1 MAGST
6 ELGMQ
11 ELLDLAR
18 DKSISGRTRLV
29 QVVGD
34 LFFEESRVLSER
46 ERALMTDILRQLI
59 HDVEMSVRKALAD
72 RLAEQAD
79 APHEL
84 ITALANDQ
92 IEVAH
97 NILLKS
103 QVLQDIELIEIIQH
117 RTFEHQLAIAMRQA
131 VSEAVSDALV
141 ETGNTKVIQRLI
153 ENPTARISPNTM
165 EHLVNESKTKEAY
178 QKPLLDR
185 PDLSP
190 HLAKRMYWWVSAALR
205 KHIVEHFNVDP
216 TELDKKIEET
226 IKDILGDRGAAPE
239 GGTGTIDTRPLDEA
253 SRLALKL
260 KESNVITPQLLVQT
274 LRRGEVQLF
283 EGLFAQLTGL
293 RPMLVRRLVFEPGGE
308 GLAIACKAVEMSKPD
323 FGSIFLMSRSAR
335 PGDKVV
341 DPNEVARV
349 MKFYDRIQ
357 FETARKVV
365 ARWKLDPDYLFAIK
379 QVENGSQPRPRPRT
393 NAQPRPRTATGSE

>member
-1 MAGST
+1 MADT
-6 ELGMQ
+6 TQLGMQ

-18 DKSISGRTRLV
+18 DKSVSGRTRLV

-34 LFFEESRVLSER
+34 LFFEESRVLNER
-46 ERALMTDILRQLI
+46 ERALMTEILRQLI
-59 HDVEMSVRKALAD
+59 HDVEMSVRKVLAD
-72 RLAEQAD
+72 RLADQLD
-79 APHEL
+79 APPEL

-97 NILLKS
+97 KILLKS

-117 RTFEHQLAIAMRQA
+117 RTFEHQLTIAMRKS

-153 ENPTARISPNTM
+153 ENPTARISPNTI
-165 EHLVNESKTKEAY
+165 EHLVAESKTKEAF

-205 KHIVEHFNVDP
+205 KHIIEHYKVDP

-226 IKDILGDRGAAPE
+226 IKDILGDPAAAPE
-239 GGTGTIDTRPLDEA
+239 GGFGEVDSRSLDQA
-253 SRLALKL
+253 NRLALKL
-260 KESNVITPQLLVQT
+260 KESNAITPQLLLQT
-274 LRRGEVQLF
+274 LRRGEVQMF

-308 GLAIACKAVEMSKPD
+308 GLAIACKAVDMSKPD

-341 DPNEVARV
+341 DPNEVTRV
-349 MKFYDRIQ
+349 MKFFDRIQ
-357 FETARKVV
+357 RETARKVV

-379 QVENGSQPRPRPRT
+379 QVENGAKAQPASTPRPR
-393 NAQPRPRTATGSE
+393 AVAAGQ

>member
-1 MAGST
+1 
-6 ELGMQ
+6 MQ
-11 ELLDLAR
+11 DLLDLAR
-18 DKSISGRTRLV
+18 DKSVRGRTRLV

-34 LFFEESRVLSER
+34 LFFDEHDVLNER
-46 ERALMTDILRQLI
+46 ERSLMTDILRQLI

-72 RLAEQAD
+72 RLADHED

-84 ITALANDQ
+84 ITTLANDQ

-97 NILLKS
+97 NILLNS

-117 RTFEHQLAIAMRQA
+117 RTFEHQLAIAMRKS

-153 ENPTARISPNTM
+153 ENPAAKIAPNTM
-165 EHLVNESKTKEAY
+165 EYLVGESKGKEAY

-205 KHIVEHFNVDP
+205 KHIIEHYKVDP
-216 TELDKKIEET
+216 TELDQKIEET
-226 IKDILGDRGAAPE
+226 IKDILGEPVQMPSGGVGKIDDRA
-239 GGTGTIDTRPLDEA
+239 LDQA
-253 SRLALKL
+253 NQLAMKL
-260 KESNVITPQLLVQT
+260 KEKNSITPQLLLQT
-274 LRRGEVQLF
+274 LRRGEVQMF
-283 EGLFAQLTGL
+283 EGLFSQLTGL
-293 RPMLVRRLVFEPGGE
+293 RPTLVRRLVFEPGGE

-341 DPNEVARV
+341 DPTEVARV
-349 MKFYDRIQ
+349 MKFFDRIQ
-357 FETARKVV
+357 RLTAQKVV

-379 QVENGSQPRPRPRT
+379 QVENASGKK
-393 NAQPRPRTATGSE
+393 AGTAAAAR

>member
-1 MAGST
+1 MVGPP

-18 DKSISGRTRLV
+18 DKSVRGRTRLV
-29 QVVGD
+29 EVVGD
-34 LFFEESRVLSER
+34 LFFEENQVLNER
-46 ERALMTDILRQLI
+46 ERSLMTDILRQLI

-72 RLAEQAD
+72 RLSLHED

-84 ITALANDQ
+84 ITTLANDQ

-97 NILLKS
+97 SILLNS

-117 RTFEHQLAIAMRQA
+117 RTFEHQLAIAMRKS

-141 ETGNTKVIQRLI
+141 ETGNTKVIQTLI
-153 ENPTARISPNTM
+153 ENPTAKIAANTL
-165 EHLVNESKTKEAY
+165 EHLVAESKTREGF
-178 QKPLLDR
+178 QKPLLER

-205 KHIVEHFNVDP
+205 KHIIEHYRVDP
-216 TELDKKIEET
+216 TELDQKIEET
-226 IKDILGDRGAAPE
+226 IKDILGEPVQVPAGGVGTVDDRALEQA
-239 GGTGTIDTRPLDEA
+239 D
-253 SRLALKL
+253 RLALKL
-260 KESNVITPQLLVQT
+260 KEKNAITPQLLLQT
-274 LRRGEVQLF
+274 LRRGEVQMF
-283 EGLFAQLTGL
+283 EGLFSQLTGL
-293 RPMLVRRLVFEPGGE
+293 RPTLVRRLVFEPGGE
-308 GLAIACKAVEMSKPD
+308 GLAIACKAVEMTKPD

-349 MKFYDRIQ
+349 MKFFDRIQ
-357 FETARKVV
+357 RPTAQKVV

-379 QVENGSQPRPRPRT
+379 QVEGAKKKDGKPAAAAR
-393 NAQPRPRTATGSE
+393 